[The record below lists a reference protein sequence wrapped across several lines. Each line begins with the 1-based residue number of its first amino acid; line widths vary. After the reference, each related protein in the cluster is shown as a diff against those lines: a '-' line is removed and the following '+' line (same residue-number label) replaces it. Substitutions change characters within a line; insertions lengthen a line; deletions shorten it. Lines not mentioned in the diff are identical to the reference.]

1 MGVYGKHSEKAKA
14 PKPHAETHLSHEE
27 QLRRDHLM
35 LDPLPRGQMNAM
47 VMESM
52 HTTSWK
58 FWAVFALLSVFVAVG
73 LFGSWGYMI
82 ANGLG
87 VAGVNRPAYWG
98 IFLVNTVFWIGISH
112 AGTFISAILRVM
124 KAEFRRPF
132 TRAAELM
139 TTFGLVQAGFSIFM
153 HMGRVWLAY
162 WLMPYPNQRGLW
174 PNLHSPL
181 TWDLLA
187 ITTYLL
193 ASTMYL
199 FLPLIPD
206 LAMARDRTEGG
217 WQKVFYRTLALG
229 FRGTEGEW
237 THLRNAM
244 NIFAFAIIPVMFSVH
259 TIVSW
264 DFAAATRPGWNSTIF
279 GPYFVIGALHSGMGA
294 VAMVLA
300 VIRSR
305 MKHMKYFIRA
315 EHFDGI
321 GMLMLLVSMAWA
333 YFFFNDYMV
342 QWYGGDKWTDLLLHW
357 HEAGPMGW
365 MWFAMLIF
373 NIVVPWA
380 VLWNRKWRSTPWI
393 LFSVGLLINVG
404 MWFERY
410 IIIPVS
416 LTINRMPFTWRLYH
430 PSIEIPLSIG
440 TLSFFI
446 LLYMAASRLI
456 PLVPVWEVQEGQMA
470 HSVKKYGRETV
481 VTVSE
486 LE

>member
-1 MGVYGKHSEKAKA
+1 MASEKHND
-14 PKPHAETHLSHEE
+14 HAAHLREK
-27 QLRRDHLM
+27 HLM
-35 LDPLPRGQMNAM
+35 LDPLPRGQMNDM

-52 HTTSWK
+52 RATSWK
-58 FWAVFALLSVFVAVG
+58 FWVVFGILSVIVAVF
-73 LFGSWGYMI
+73 LFGAWGYMI

-87 VAGVNRPAYWG
+87 VAGVNRPSYWG

-112 AGTFISAILRVM
+112 AGTFISAILRVF

-153 HMGRVWLAY
+153 HMGRVWLSY
-162 WLMPYPNQRGLW
+162 WLMPIPNQRGLW
-174 PNLHSPL
+174 PNFHSPL
-181 TWDLLA
+181 SWDLLA

-193 ASTMYL
+193 SSTMYL

-206 LAMARDRTEGG
+206 LAMARDRTPDGT
-217 WQKVFYRTLALG
+217 WQKTFYRVLALG

-244 NIFAFAIIPVMFSVH
+244 NIFAWAIIPVMFSVH

-264 DFAAATRPGWNSTIF
+264 DFAAATRPGRSSTIF
-279 GPYFVIGALHSGMGA
+279 GPYFIVGALHSGMGA

-300 VIRSR
+300 VIQSR
-305 MKHMKYFIRA
+305 MKHMKYFIRG
-315 EHFDGI
+315 EHFEGL

-342 QWYGGDKWTDLLLHW
+342 QWYGGDKWTQQLLHF
-357 HEAGPMGW
+357 HEAGPLGW
-365 MWFAMLIF
+365 MWFAMLVF
-373 NIVVPWA
+373 NVAIPW
-380 VLWNRKWRSTPWI
+380 VTLWNKKWRSNPWL
-393 LFSVGLLINVG
+393 LFTVGLLINVG

-410 IIIPVS
+410 IIIPIS
-416 LTINRMPFTWRLYH
+416 LTINRMPFTWRMYT
-430 PSIEIPLSIG
+430 PGVEIYLGIG
-440 TLSFFI
+440 TVAFFI
-446 LLYMAASRLI
+446 LLYMGASRLI
-456 PLVPVWEVQEGQMA
+456 PLIPVWEVQEGQMA
-470 HSVKKYGRETV
+470 HSLKTYGRETV

>member
-1 MGVYGKHSEKAKA
+1 MPMDHAHSEEA
-14 PKPHAETHLSHEE
+14 HLRE
-27 QLRRDHLM
+27 QHLM
-35 LDPLPRGQMNAM
+35 LDPRPRGEMNAM
-47 VMESM
+47 VMEAM
-52 HTTSWK
+52 HHTTWK
-58 FWAVFALLSVFVAVG
+58 FWAVAAFLGVIVLFG

-82 ANGLG
+82 AEGLG
-87 VAGVNRPAYWG
+87 VAGVNRPAFWG

-112 AGTFISAILRVM
+112 AGTFISAILRVF
-124 KAEFRRPF
+124 KSEFRRPF

-153 HMGRVWLAY
+153 HMGRVWLSY
-162 WLMPYPNQRGLW
+162 WLFPYPNQRQLW
-174 PNLHSPL
+174 PNFHSPL

-206 LAMARDRTEGG
+206 LAMARDRTAGG
-217 WQKVFYRTLALG
+217 WRRNFYKTLALG

-264 DFAAATRPGWNSTIF
+264 DFAVATRPGWNSTIF

-294 VAMVLA
+294 VIMVLA
-300 VIRSR
+300 VVRAT
-305 MKHMKYFIRA
+305 MKNMKYFIRP
-315 EHFDGI
+315 EHFDAI
-321 GMLMLLVSMAWA
+321 GKLMLIISMSWA

-342 QWYGGDKWTDLLLHW
+342 QWYGGDKWTEALLHW
-357 HEAGPMGW
+357 HEAGPLGW
-365 MWFAMLIF
+365 MWFLMLIV
-373 NIVVPWA
+373 NVAIPWL
-380 VLWNRKWRSTPWI
+380 VLWNKRWRSNPWI
-393 LFSVGLLINVG
+393 VFVVGLLINVG
-404 MWFERY
+404 MYLERY
-410 IIIPVS
+410 IIIPIS
-416 LTINRMPFTWRLYH
+416 LTINRMPFTWRMYE
-430 PSIEIPLSIG
+430 PGIEIPLSIG
-440 TLSFFI
+440 TLAFFI
-446 LLYMAASRLI
+446 LLYMIASKLI

-470 HSVKKYGRETV
+470 HSMKKFGRETV